1 MAGPMVDLMQR
12 DLTFCQC
19 FLRRETRKLMD
30 KWMLNTNSSSLMATL
45 PTATFKHRTFFI
57 WNLMVDLRSM
67 TFASM
72 LSLWVRRAGNLPAL
86 LSPGPNRRGICLIKD
101 SEARK
106 ASYFLASFLTSFL
119 FLLSFLRSS
128 ALMQGRPLDLASS
141 QCCWSPRMHTVN
153 LGRGTCFSLT
163 VPEKRLSFWGS

>member
-1 MAGPMVDLMQR
+1 MGSSGINAVRHMGKKADDPSSAEFDAP
-12 DLTFCQC
+12 FCQC
-19 FLRRETRKLMD
+19 FLRSETRKLMD
-30 KWMLNTNSSSLMATL
+30 KWMLKTNSSSLIATL

-86 LSPGPNRRGICLIKD
+86 FSPGPKRRGICLIKD

-106 ASYFLASFLTSFL
+106 ASYFLASFLT
-119 FLLSFLRSS
+119 
-128 ALMQGRPLDLASS
+128 
-141 QCCWSPRMHTVN
+141 
-153 LGRGTCFSLT
+153 
-163 VPEKRLSFWGS
+163 